1 LSDRMGMHEISL
13 FPLESFES
21 EGDRIPLEGVDENG
35 CGCIKLPV
43 ARNPGG
49 HVKKK
54 GRKGSDPDVEKEE
67 DPKERLARIEREAY
81 EKGFE
86 QGQKDGMALEQRQM
100 EERGKQLAALIDAL
114 GRLRERIY
122 SEAEGEVV
130 KLSLAIAKKI
140 IRGEVKAGNHLIEET
155 IRSAMKLLVDRS
167 HVRIRISPADMEE
180 VTRLV
185 PALAAGAQ
193 AGRLQIVEDSA
204 VERGGCILETG
215 FGSVNA
221 GIEDQLS
228 VVEKELDRCLEA
240 SRGVPS

>member
-1 LSDRMGMHEISL
+1 VRTSLSDRMGMHEISL
-13 FPLESFES
+13 FPLESFET
-21 EGDRIPLEGVDENG
+21 EADRIPLEGVDENE
-35 CGCIKLPV
+35 CGCIQLPV
-43 ARNPGG
+43 TRNPAG

-54 GRKGSDPDVEKEE
+54 GQEGSYPDAGKEE
-67 DPKERLARIEREAY
+67 DPKERLARLEKEAY

-100 EERGKQLAALIDAL
+100 EERGKQLSALIDAL
-114 GRLRERIY
+114 GRLREQIY
-122 SEAEGEVV
+122 AETEGELI

-140 IRGEVKAGNHLIEET
+140 IRSEIRAGNHVIEET
-155 IRSAMKLLVDRS
+155 IRSAMKPLVDRS
-167 HVRIRISPADMEE
+167 HVRVRISPADMEE

-185 PALAAGAQ
+185 PELAAGAQ

-204 VERGGCILETG
+204 IERGGCILETG

-228 VVEKELDRCLEA
+228 VVEKELDRCLA
-240 SRGVPS
+240 GC

>member
-1 LSDRMGMHEISL
+1 MSLSDRMDMHGISL
-13 FPLESFES
+13 FPLESFET
-21 EGDRIPLEGVDENG
+21 EADRVPLEGVEENG
-35 CGCIKLPV
+35 CGCIRLPV
-43 ARNPGG
+43 SGNPVGRG
-49 HVKKK
+49 KKK
-54 GRKGSDPDVEKEE
+54 GRGSDPDAEKEE
-67 DPKERLARIEREAY
+67 DPKQRLARIEREAY
-81 EKGFE
+81 EKGFA

-100 EERGKQLAALIDAL
+100 EERGKQLAALIDVL
-114 GRLRERIY
+114 GRLREQIY
-122 SEAEGEVV
+122 AEAEGELI
-130 KLSLAIAKKI
+130 KLSLTIAKKI
-140 IRGEVKAGNHLIEET
+140 IRSELKAGNHLIEET

-193 AGRLQIVEDSA
+193 AGRLQIVEDSV

-228 VVEKELDRCLEA
+228 VVEEELERCLA
-240 SRGVPS
+240 GC

>member
-1 LSDRMGMHEISL
+1 LSDPTSMHGISL
-13 FPLESFES
+13 FPLESFET
-21 EGDRIPLEGVDENG
+21 ETDRIPLEGVDEDG
-35 CGCIKLPV
+35 YEFIKLPIAGHPAGGFKRK
-43 ARNPGG
+43 AR
-49 HVKKK
+49 
-54 GRKGSDPDVEKEE
+54 GSDPEAEKEE
-67 DPKERLARIEREAY
+67 DNEQRLARLEREAY

-86 QGQKDGMALEQRQM
+86 QGRKDGMALEKRQM
-100 EERGKQLAALIDAL
+100 EEQGKQLAALIEAL
-114 GRLRERIY
+114 GRLKEQIYTQAEREL
-122 SEAEGEVV
+122 V

-140 IRGEVKAGNHLIEET
+140 IRSEVKAGNHLIEEP

-193 AGRLQIVEDSA
+193 AGRLQIVEDNA

-228 VVEKELDRCLEA
+228 VVESELDRCLE
-240 SRGVPS
+240 SSSGVPS